1 MDSFLHNHQAALDS
15 QREAQ
20 AIRDKYG
27 DEDDKYFNHE
37 YDYEDD
43 DFFDDW
49 NTFFPFAMWLLSGW
63 LFPNKRSIWS
73 FS

>member
-20 AIRDKYG
+20 AIRHVFG
-27 DEDDKYFNHE
+27 DEDDKFINHE

-43 DFFDDW
+43 DFFDD
-49 NTFFPFAMWLLSGW
+49 
-63 LFPNKRSIWS
+63 
-73 FS
+73 

>member
-20 AIRDKYG
+20 AISYIYG

-37 YDYEDD
+37 YDYEYD
-43 DFFDDW
+43 DFFND
-49 NTFFPFAMWLLSGW
+49 
-63 LFPNKRSIWS
+63 
-73 FS
+73 

>member
-20 AIRDKYG
+20 AIRDAFG
-27 DEDDKYFNHE
+27 DEDDKYFKHE

-43 DFFDDW
+43 DFFDD
-49 NTFFPFAMWLLSGW
+49 
-63 LFPNKRSIWS
+63 
-73 FS
+73 

>member
-20 AIRDKYG
+20 AIRDIFG
-27 DEDDKYFNHE
+27 DEDDKFFNHE
-37 YDYEDD
+37 YDLEDD
-43 DFFDDW
+43 DIFDDW
-49 NTFFPFAMWLLSGW
+49 NAFFTFAVWLLSGW
-63 LFPNKRSIWS
+63 LFPNKRSIWY

>member
-20 AIRDKYG
+20 AIRDIYG
-27 DEDDKYFNHE
+27 DEDDKFFNHE
-37 YDYEDD
+37 YDLEDD

-49 NTFFPFAMWLLSGW
+49 NTFFAFAVWLLSGW
-63 LFPNKRSIWS
+63 LLFY
-73 FS
+73 

>member
-20 AIRDKYG
+20 AIRDIFG
-27 DEDDKYFNHE
+27 DEDDKYFNHD

-49 NTFFPFAMWLLSGW
+49 NALFTFAVWLLSGW
-63 LFPNKRSIWS
+63 LLFY
-73 FS
+73 

>member
-20 AIRDKYG
+20 SIRDIYG

-37 YDYEDD
+37 YDLEDD
-43 DFFDDW
+43 DIFDD
-49 NTFFPFAMWLLSGW
+49 
-63 LFPNKRSIWS
+63 
-73 FS
+73 

>member
-20 AIRDKYG
+20 AIRDIYG

-37 YDYEDD
+37 YYYEDD
-43 DFFDDW
+43 DFFDD
-49 NTFFPFAMWLLSGW
+49 
-63 LFPNKRSIWS
+63 
-73 FS
+73 

>member
-1 MDSFLHNHQAALDS
+1 MDSFMINHQAALDS

-20 AIRDKYG
+20 AIRDVFG

-43 DFFDDW
+43 DFFDD
-49 NTFFPFAMWLLSGW
+49 
-63 LFPNKRSIWS
+63 
-73 FS
+73 